1 MLHSQLVLNNKVDR
15 DSNLGYTRGKRGDD
29 FE

>member
-1 MLHSQLVLNNKVDR
+1 MLHSQLVLNKVDR

>member
-1 MLHSQLVLNNKVDR
+1 MLHSQLVLNKVDR
-15 DSNLGYTRGKRGDD
+15 DPNLGYTRGKRGDD